1 MKQKISITVEED
13 TIEFLE
19 EVVNEGRF
27 RSKSHAIEFS
37 INKVLKNKQNSNREM
52 K

>member
-1 MKQKISITVEED
+1 MKQKISITIEED
-13 TIEFLE
+13 TIEFLD

-27 RSKSHAIEFS
+27 RSKSLAVEFS
-37 INKVLKNKQNSNREM
+37 INKTLREKEQNG